1 MSHSQKWPNA
11 PAPESQKWPNDPD
24 LEPEPEPEP
33 EPTLALAVS
42 PCDLFCFA
50 LLMGSELLHAAASS
64 LKQKRFF
71 NVTLT

>member
-24 LEPEPEPEP
+24 LEPEPEP

>member
-1 MSHSQKWPNA
+1 MSHSQKWPN
-11 PAPESQKWPNDPD
+11 DPD
-24 LEPEPEPEP
+24 PDTEPEPDPEPEPAP
-33 EPTLALAVS
+33 ALVVS

-64 LKQKRFF
+64 LKQKIFI